1 MECNTCHQLFLQSG
15 PFGVKI
21 LCMKNPVVAWL
32 LSFATRLR
40 FPWLLALTV
49 GLLLVDIVVPDL
61 VPFVDEILL
70 SLTALVLASFRK
82 RPKGTVID
90 VEPTPPE

>member
-1 MECNTCHQLFLQSG
+1 
-15 PFGVKI
+15 
-21 LCMKNPVVAWL
+21 MKNPVVAWL
-32 LSFATRLR
+32 LSFASQLR

-49 GLLLVDIVVPDL
+49 GLLLVDLVIPDL

-82 RPKGTVID
+82 PRKVRPEEPISGKAAKGQVID
-90 VEPTPPE
+90 VEPVRGASDDPGRD